1 MTVAGIVLAG
11 GAGSRFEGP
20 SHKLMAEFRGAP
32 VVVHSVASAL
42 AAGFNQVYV
51 VQGAIDLAAVLSAD
65 DVTLLTATDWAE
77 GQSRTLQCGVQA
89 AKADG
94 HAAVV
99 VGLGDQPMV
108 PSSAWRAVGASRG
121 PIVIA
126 SFDGE
131 RRPPV
136 KLDASVWDAL
146 PTEGD
151 HGARELIRTSPELV
165 SALACS
171 GNPADIDT
179 MKDLQAWN

>member
-20 SHKLMAEFRGAP
+20 THKLLAEIDGIP
-32 VVVHSVASAL
+32 VVVRAVRAAL
-42 AAGFNQVYV
+42 DAGFNDLYV
-51 VQGAIDLAAVLSAD
+51 VQGAIELSTILPAGI
-65 DVTLLTATDWAE
+65 TLLTAQDWAE
-77 GQSRTLQCGVQA
+77 GQSRTLQCGIERA
-89 AKADG
+89 RADG
-94 HAAVV
+94 HNSVV

-108 PSSAWRAVGASRG
+108 PSRTWRTVGAARG

-136 KLDASVWDAL
+136 KLESEVWDFL

-151 HGARELIRTSPELV
+151 LGARDLIRGRPDLV
-165 SALACS
+165 SAVACS

-179 MKDLQAWN
+179 MKDLDQWS